1 MGTKVVAHHIAGRRF
16 RVMVDEHAVSTD
28 SAAEYGEAGT
38 AFSPPQLFAASV
50 AACIGEFVANSCRL
64 HGIPVE
70 SLSVEV
76 EYEKY
81 SQPRRLG
88 ILEARIRIK
97 PEPSEAVRRRL
108 VGVARHATLVNTL
121 LRPPEVIVRFED
133 SS

>member
-1 MGTKVVAHHIAGRRF
+1 MRTKVTAHHVEGRRF
-16 RVMVDEHAVSTD
+16 QVTVDEHKVNVD

-64 HGIPVE
+64 HGIPFE
-70 SLSVEV
+70 HLSVEV
-76 EYEKY
+76 EYEKH

-88 ILEARIRIK
+88 ILEAKIHVE
-97 PEPSEAVRRRL
+97 PELSEEIRRRL

-121 LRPPEVIVRFED
+121 LRPPEVVVRFED
-133 SS
+133 